1 MQKFPHQLKA
11 DDRRFAR
18 KCSIAVLGF
27 YGSIIA
33 VMAIYAG
40 LHSRST
46 EYASAG
52 KASQMPLS
60 DSVESTGAIHLAG
73 HTHSD

>member
-18 KCSIAVLGF
+18 KCYIAVLGF

-40 LHSRST
+40 LHSRPT

-52 KASQMPLS
+52 R
-60 DSVESTGAIHLAG
+60 HLKCPSA
-73 HTHSD
+73 TQ